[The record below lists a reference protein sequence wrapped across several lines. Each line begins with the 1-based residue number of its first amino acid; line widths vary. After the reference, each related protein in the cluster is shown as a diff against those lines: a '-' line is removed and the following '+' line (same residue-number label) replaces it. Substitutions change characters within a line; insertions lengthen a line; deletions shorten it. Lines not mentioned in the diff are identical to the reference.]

1 MEKNLIFENKYLK
14 KELID
19 CIEKYENIY
28 IAVAWAKYQSNDV
41 SKKLEEYKS
50 KIKQLIVGVEKEITD
65 PEFLLNFMDKIKIIK
80 QNDGLFHPKIYL
92 FINKDESR
100 WSLFIGSANL
110 TYNALHKNSEA
121 MVCLTEKNS
130 SSEVLTLIKK
140 QFINYENKAI
150 EVNDNFINTYQNLY
164 KKRKKVK
171 EAKTYYGN
179 YILDNLFELSWEN
192 YSFMVKNRN
201 NDWYKDRIKLLKIAN
216 KYISNLDAINEDTFK
231 YLLGLKK
238 YNEGINWH
246 HFGHMRI
253 SKKINYDELKGYV
266 KTALNY
272 INSSGEIQ
280 KIDYDN
286 YMRIM
291 LNIDGIGISIATRF
305 LALKRPDIFFCVT
318 GENIHQFI
326 RDFNYKHKDTESY
339 WKMVNE
345 QFKKCKWYIDK
356 IGNKNES
363 DLWKAKVIM
372 LDTILFEG
380 TI

>member
-130 SSEVLTLIKK
+130 LSEILTLL
-140 QFINYENKAI
+140 
-150 EVNDNFINTYQNLY
+150 NFRT
-164 KKRKKVK
+164 
-171 EAKTYYGN
+171 
-179 YILDNLFELSWEN
+179 
-192 YSFMVKNRN
+192 
-201 NDWYKDRIKLLKIAN
+201 
-216 KYISNLDAINEDTFK
+216 
-231 YLLGLKK
+231 
-238 YNEGINWH
+238 
-246 HFGHMRI
+246 
-253 SKKINYDELKGYV
+253 
-266 KTALNY
+266 LN
-272 INSSGEIQ
+272 
-280 KIDYDN
+280 
-286 YMRIM
+286 
-291 LNIDGIGISIATRF
+291 
-305 LALKRPDIFFCVT
+305 
-318 GENIHQFI
+318 
-326 RDFNYKHKDTESY
+326 
-339 WKMVNE
+339 
-345 QFKKCKWYIDK
+345 
-356 IGNKNES
+356 
-363 DLWKAKVIM
+363 
-372 LDTILFEG
+372 
-380 TI
+380 